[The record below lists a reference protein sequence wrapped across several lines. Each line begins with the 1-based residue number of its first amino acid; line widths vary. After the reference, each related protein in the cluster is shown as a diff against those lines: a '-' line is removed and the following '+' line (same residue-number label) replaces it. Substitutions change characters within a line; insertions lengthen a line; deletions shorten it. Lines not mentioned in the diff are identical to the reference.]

1 MGGGLGM
8 TISRPLYCNRTD
20 VQRSIDFKDGLEVF
34 TALDRAMSS
43 AADNIDGH
51 MHRVFFV
58 SDDTRFFD
66 WPSQGGSGGGQY
78 AEPWRLWLNE
88 NDLVVMTSLV
98 SGGVTIPLNAVY
110 LEPVNNPAKLR
121 PFYTYIELD
130 RAQSYAFGNNAQSP
144 QHSIAITGTWGYGA
158 AADLAGTLAA
168 NVMTSDTTITTSD
181 GSKIGP
187 GDLMV
192 LGYGQSTAPYPSAA
206 GYAGSIGAYTG
217 ERILVTDVSTVTT
230 GLTQSGSGVTTA
242 SASDQALTTTGSGS
256 LNAGEVIVLDQED
269 MLVEQIV
276 GSVVTVRRAWNG
288 TTLSA
293 HSGATVY
300 AFRTF
305 SVARGQLGTTATGY
319 SSGANVYKHR
329 VPPLIHDLAI
339 AEAAGQVLQ
348 EGSGYARTVGSGE
361 SAHPAPGI
369 ALADKW
375 DECHTRHGRKSRH
388 RGV

>member
-1 MGGGLGM
+1 M
-8 TISRPLYCNRTD
+8 TISRVCYANRTD
-20 VQRSIDFKDGLEVF
+20 AQRSIDFKDGLDVNA
-34 TALDRAMSS
+34 ALDRALMS

-51 MHRVFFV
+51 MHRVFFP
-58 SDDTRFFD
+58 SDDSRFFD

-78 AEPWRLWLNE
+78 AEPWRLWLNQS
-88 NDLVVMTSLV
+88 DIVVMTSLV
-98 SGGVTIPLNAVY
+98 SGGVTIPLSAVY
-110 LEPVNNPAKLR
+110 LEPVNGPQQGR
-121 PFYTYIELD
+121 PFYTYLELD
-130 RAQSYAFGNNAQSP
+130 RSQSYAFGNNAPSP
-144 QHSIAITGTWGYGA
+144 QHSIVITGTWGYGA

-168 NVMTSDTTITTSD
+168 NVGSSDATVTTSN
-181 GSKIGP
+181 GAMAGP
-187 GDLMV
+187 GDLII
-192 LGYGQSTAPYPSAA
+192 LGYGQGAAPNPTAY
-206 GYAGSIGAYTG
+206 GYAGALAPYTG
-217 ERILVTDVSTVTT
+217 ERILITDVAAVTT

-242 SASDQALTTTGSGS
+242 SASDQALTTTGSGA

-276 GSVVTVRRAWNG
+276 GSVATVRRAWNG

-300 AFRTF
+300 AFRLY
-305 SVARGQLGTTATGY
+305 SVLRAQLGTTAATA
-319 SSGANVYKHR
+319 SSGASVYKHR
-329 VPPLIHDLAI
+329 IPPLIHDLAI

-369 ALADKW
+369 ALMDKW
-375 DECHTRHGRKSRH
+375 DEAHTRHGRKARM

>member
-1 MGGGLGM
+1 M

-43 AADNIDGH
+43 AADNIDGNL
-51 MHRVFFV
+51 HRVFYP
-58 SDDTRFFD
+58 SDDTRYFD
-66 WPSQGGSGGGQY
+66 WPNQGGSGGGQY

-88 NDLVVMTSLV
+88 NDLTVMTALV

-110 LEPVNNPAKLR
+110 LEPVNNPQKLR
-121 PFYTYIELD
+121 PFYTYLELD
-130 RAQSYAFGNNAQSP
+130 RSQSYFFGNNAQSP

-168 NVMTSDTTITTSD
+168 NVMSGDTTITTSD

-217 ERILVTDVSTVTT
+217 ERILITDVATVTT
-230 GLTQSGSGVTTA
+230 GLTQSGSGVTTV
-242 SASDQALTTTGSGS
+242 SASDQALTWTGSGA

-269 MLVEQIV
+269 LLVEQIV
-276 GSVVTVRRAWNG
+276 GSVATVRRAWNG
-288 TTLSA
+288 TTLAA
-293 HSGATVY
+293 HSGATIY

-305 SVARGQLGTTATGY
+305 SVLRAQLGTTAAGY

-348 EGSGYARTVGSGE
+348 EGSGYARTVGTGE
-361 SAHPAPGI
+361 AAHPAPGI
-369 ALADKW
+369 ALMDKW
-375 DECHTRHGRKSRH
+375 DEAHTRHARKARH